1 MNLKDVAQETL
12 EIIKSGKLPTKLG
25 ASIDFAAEQ
34 ANAVNGTRL
43 YRPEQLQTLLQS
55 AASEQSFKLVVE
67 VTDETTQIAAQRL
80 TQLDGIN
87 DVVLLNFAS
96 ARNPGGGFINGA
108 KAQEEDLSRCSGLYP
123 CLLTQPTY
131 YDENRKHDSYLYTDH
146 IIYSP
151 NVPFFRTASENLL
164 DYLFFASIIT
174 APAPNAGVFLS
185 HQPENNLEVLDA
197 LKRRAGMVLSV
208 ARDNN
213 HRNLILGAWGCG
225 VFRNDPEQ
233 VADVFGDWLESSS
246 FQGCFDRVVFAVY
259 HTAKNKETFTAFQQR
274 FTT

>member
-12 EIIKSGKLPTKLG
+12 EIIESGKLPTKLG
-25 ASIDFAAEQ
+25 TSIDFAPEQ

-43 YRPEQLQTLLQS
+43 YTPEQLQTLLHSEASKQS
-55 AASEQSFKLVVE
+55 SKLVIE
-67 VTDETTQIAAQRL
+67 VTDETTQIAAHRL

-87 DVVLLNFAS
+87 DLVLLNFAS
-96 ARNPGGGFINGA
+96 ARSPGGGFINGA

-123 CLLTQPTY
+123 CLLTQTAY
-131 YDENRKHDSYLYTDH
+131 YVENRKHDSYLYTDH

-151 NVPFFRTASENLL
+151 KVPFFRTASENLL
-164 DYLFFASIIT
+164 DHLFFASVIT

-208 ARDNN
+208 AKDNN

-233 VADVFGDWLESSS
+233 VADAFGDWLESSS

-259 HTAKNKETFTAFQQR
+259 HTAKNKETFTAFQKR